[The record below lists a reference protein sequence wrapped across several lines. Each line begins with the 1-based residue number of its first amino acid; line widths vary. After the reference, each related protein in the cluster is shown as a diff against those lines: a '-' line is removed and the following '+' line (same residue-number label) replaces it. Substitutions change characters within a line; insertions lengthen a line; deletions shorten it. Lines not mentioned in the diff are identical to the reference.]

1 MDDREKNETIELYE
15 NFATGGL
22 IHFYITRLTIGAAN
36 TEWFTIIVKDS
47 NEKEIFRKELEPSV
61 PNTPTM
67 FVDWSNYKAIFLDTK
82 IQENFFVYVIDKL
95 GDENSKFKFEVIQ

>member
-1 MDDREKNETIELYE
+1 M
-15 NFATGGL
+15 
-22 IHFYITRLTIGAAN
+22 
-36 TEWFTIIVKDS
+36 
-47 NEKEIFRKELEPSV
+47 EPSV

>member
-1 MDDREKNETIELYE
+1 M
-15 NFATGGL
+15 
-22 IHFYITRLTIGAAN
+22 
-36 TEWFTIIVKDS
+36 
-47 NEKEIFRKELEPSV
+47 